1 MKSHGRNSPAQSPEP
16 EPEPEKSLSEPQY
29 NNM

>member
-1 MKSHGRNSPAQSPEP
+1 MKGYGRNSPAQSP

>member
-1 MKSHGRNSPAQSPEP
+1 MKGHGRNSPAQSPEP